1 MEEGMSLGEALF
13 KIRGF
18 LEERGADAETLTAWC
33 AIRDGITKMIGE
45 MMQLHTE
52 KEGEK

>member
-18 LEERGADAETLTAWC
+18 LEERGADEETLLAWC
-33 AIRDGITKMIGE
+33 AIRDGITKMIGD
-45 MMQLHTE
+45 MMKLHTE
-52 KEGEK
+52 REDKK